1 MRRVRNSAVTALLL
15 ALVSTTASAE
25 SPLIQAV
32 KSADAAAVRALVQKR
47 ADVNS
52 AEADGSTALYW
63 AAERNDLDIARLL
76 IGAGASPAATTRYGA
91 TPLTMASLN
100 GNAPLVEMLLKAGAD
115 ANTATPDG
123 ESVLMIASRTGV
135 SAAVQALLAHGANP
149 NATDSQRKQTAL
161 MWAATEGHVEVVKA
175 LLASGA
181 DIKARSSQGWSALLF
196 AARDG
201 RMDVARALIEAGA
214 SANDSLER
222 PVRPTR
228 GAGAGRNAG
237 DASGRGASVL
247 SVAVGSNHWE
257 LAAYLLEK
265 GADPNAANEGWT
277 VLHQVSWM
285 RKPSQVAAAAP
296 PGSGNMDSLEFVK
309 RLIAKGADVNAR
321 MTRRGQVGTDLNM
334 IGATPLLMA
343 ARSADAPLMR
353 LLGSL
358 GADPTLVNES
368 HTTVLMAAAGVG
380 THAPTEDA
388 GTPSEGFEAVKVAV
402 EMLKSDLNAVNDE
415 GDTAM
420 HGAAFKQFPEV
431 VRYLAEH
438 GADPAI
444 WNRKNKLGWT
454 PLRIAV
460 GVYRGMHLRGS
471 VPTANALKE
480 ILAAKGLSTEV
491 DSDSLLAK
499 PY

>member
-1 MRRVRNSAVTALLL
+1 
-15 ALVSTTASAE
+15 
-25 SPLIQAV
+25 
-32 KSADAAAVRALVQKR
+32 
-47 ADVNS
+47 
-52 AEADGSTALYW
+52 
-63 AAERNDLDIARLL
+63 
-76 IGAGASPAATTRYGA
+76 
-91 TPLTMASLN
+91 MASLN

-123 ESVLMIASRTGV
+123 ESVLMIASRTGL

-149 NATDSQRKQTAL
+149 NAADSQRKQTAL

-181 DIKARSSQGWSALLF
+181 DIKARSSQGWSPLLF

-228 GAGAGRNAG
+228 GGGAGRNAG
-237 DASGRGASVL
+237 GDGSGRGASVL

-257 LAAYLLEK
+257 LAAYLLER
-265 GADPNAANEGWT
+265 GADANAANEGWT

-296 PGSGNMDSLEFVK
+296 PGSGSMDSLEFVK

-321 MTRRGQVGTDLNM
+321 MTRRGQAGTDLNM

-343 ARSADAPLMR
+343 ARTADAPLMR
-353 LLGSL
+353 LLGTL

-368 HTTVLMAAAGVG
+368 NTTVLMAAAGVG

-402 EMLKSDLNAVNDE
+402 EMLKGDLNAVNND

-454 PLRIAV
+454 PLRIAI

-480 ILAAKGLSTEV
+480 VLSAKGLSTEV
-491 DSDSLLAK
+491 DSDTLLAK